1 MSLEIELIKCLL
13 MEDNILLCYNVFQVE
28 DIIYLYHILLQKE
41 FIMTY
46 KDTYNIP
53 LVAYRNKG

>member
-1 MSLEIELIKCLL
+1 